1 MKILQVVSYY
11 YPHLGGIE
19 QVARDYAYAFCR
31 AGVGNDEQRIFCFR
45 HDKGGDTTEEIDGV
59 RVTRSKSFAKVA
71 SQSLSFTYGRNLKR
85 EINDFKPDL
94 VVFHYPN
101 PFAAHYLL
109 KQLKK
114 HLKSDFCSFGISI
127 FLNRKF

>member
-45 HDKGGDTTEEIDGV
+45 HDKGGDNTEEIDGV

-71 SQSLSFTYGRNLKR
+71 SQSLSLP
-85 EINDFKPDL
+85 FK
-94 VVFHYPN
+94 
-101 PFAAHYLL
+101 AAEKTSGNQTAARLASRY
-109 KQLKK
+109 
-114 HLKSDFCSFGISI
+114 F
-127 FLNRKF
+127 

>member
-45 HDKGGDTTEEIDGV
+45 HDKGGDKTEEIDGV

-101 PFAAHYLL
+101 PFSAHYLL
-109 KQLKK
+109 KQL
-114 HLKSDFCSFGISI
+114 
-127 FLNRKF
+127 